1 LERGFLNDKGRSESS
16 HATERG
22 FSDEEALSTFRQA
35 VGGDPGEADFH
46 FILGE
51 AEARRG
57 HLQEAVACYR
67 EAIRLDPQGPRYSH
81 ALGLALLQMGL
92 PAEAA
97 AAFGEET
104 KLDPRNAES
113 HHCLGNA
120 LVGAGQ
126 RDDALAALRRALAL
140 DPSSSPIALD
150 LARALLEAKRAP
162 EAASVLRRAMENAPD
177 DVELPLQLART
188 LLAVGRESEA
198 LTLIDRAWHRDPR
211 CLLRHPDLR
220 AVHDEAAAD
229 ALRAELALDA
239 PAADGLSGI
248 SPWPLVAAAVHAVAR
263 LVARIPKLA
272 VLAFV
277 LAAGYAAARLVPPVV
292 ARYQLEDDLA
302 AIAHDPVSDDGAI
315 RERIASALE
324 RHGLRELLRADDC
337 RVDTRTTWRRVV
349 CTYSQPVTLLP
360 GVTQHLAFRIDVDKP
375 IVDDKRT
382 AH

>member
-1 LERGFLNDKGRSESS
+1 LERGFLNEKGR
-16 HATERG
+16 ADTGDTTERG
-22 FSDEEALSTFRQA
+22 FSEDEALSTFRQA
-35 VGGDPGEADFH
+35 VGVDPGEADFH

-81 ALGLALLQMGL
+81 ALGLSLSKMGL

-97 AAFGEET
+97 EAFRQET

-120 LVGAGQ
+120 LLAAGQ
-126 RDDALAALRRALAL
+126 REDALPALRRAVAL
-140 DPSSSPIALD
+140 DPSSPQLGLD
-150 LARALLEAKRAP
+150 LARALLEVKRPA
-162 EAASVLRRAMENAPD
+162 EAVSLLRRAADSAPD
-177 DVELPLQLART
+177 DVDLPLHLARA
-188 LLAVGRESEA
+188 LLAAGRESEA
-198 LTLIDRAWHRDPR
+198 LTLIERAWHRDPL
-211 CLLRHPDLR
+211 CLARHPDLR
-220 AVHDEAAAD
+220 AVHDDAAAD
-229 ALRAELALDA
+229 ALRAELALDV
-239 PAADGLSGI
+239 PPTGGWTGI
-248 SPWPLVAAAVHAVAR
+248 SPWPLVAAAVHGVAS
-263 LVARIPKLA
+263 LVARVPKLVILA
-272 VLAFV
+272 VVLAT
-277 LAAGYAAARLVPPVV
+277 GYAAARLVPPVV
-292 ARYQLEDDLA
+292 ARYQLEDDVA

-324 RHGLRELLRADDC
+324 RRGLEGILRPDDC

-349 CTYSQPVTLLP
+349 CTYSHAVTLLP
-360 GVTQHLAFRIDVDKP
+360 GVTKHLAFRIDVDKP